1 MFRLNWI
8 IYPGQLYAGT
18 DHLCHVVHTGVPI
31 RRQNLKID
39 QQKEPDRR
47 RCTTTQWSRNVE
59 NVQLFAGWAMQR
71 PAIAFPVDA
80 KMHSMALIGLAEAGR
95 H

>member
-1 MFRLNWI
+1 
-8 IYPGQLYAGT
+8 
-18 DHLCHVVHTGVPI
+18 
-31 RRQNLKID
+31 
-39 QQKEPDRR
+39 
-47 RCTTTQWSRNVE
+47 
-59 NVQLFAGWAMQR
+59 MQR